1 MQLCNQCSTNV
12 NCQICL
18 NFFEGGALKKKVFPP
33 LPVSLHDEDGQSYSG
48 KLIGISPVGMLIET
62 SAPPQNYLVEV
73 KNKIKARVTP
83 IYRKGIQNLIPFD
96 IVEILREG
104 TRDSRLSRK
113 EYDAFFTNKKQ
124 LVHELTEKL
133 DADIKQQIRDELYI
147 ELVKSEL
154 LDRMTVGNSYI
165 YDHGK
170 IRLLSGNGLSFI
182 QEEELLPLMREALR
196 KQRPTRS
203 VLINEENRTYVDV
216 HALPFDLYRGGFI
229 TLDISDIVMKEK
241 QLLQEQWENYKD
253 ITLSLTKGKIQLLNQ
268 AEMKTLLD
276 SYNRQSY
283 LDIDDAKQ
291 LAPMRSMIKEEVAI
305 HGIKTFRPALAANEA
320 ATNALRHAQSC
331 RIECWHNDTSVLITI
346 TDRGTG
352 IQMKDLPK
360 AALID
365 GFSTQQSLGKGFH
378 VMTQSSDKLYVKSDS
393 TGTIIG
399 LLFNKPDTP

>member
-1 MQLCNQCSTNV
+1 MQLCNQCPTNI
-12 NCQICL
+12 NCQTCL
-18 NFFEGGALKKKVFPP
+18 EFFEGGTLKKKVFPP
-33 LPVSLHDEDGQSYSG
+33 LPVSLRDEGGNSYSG

-62 SAPPQNYLVEV
+62 NAPVQNYLVEI

-83 IYRKGIQNLIPFD
+83 IHKKEIQNLIPFD
-96 IVEILREG
+96 IVEILRKG
-104 TRDSRLSRK
+104 TRDSRLSKK
-113 EYDAFFTNKKQ
+113 EYDAISTDKKQ

-133 DADIKQQIRDELYI
+133 NADIRQQIRDELYI
-147 ELVKSEL
+147 ELAKSEL

-165 YDHGK
+165 YDRGK
-170 IRLLSGNGLSFI
+170 IRLLSGNSFSFI
-182 QEEELLPLMREALR
+182 QEKDLLPLMREALR
-196 KQRPTRS
+196 NQRPARS
-203 VLINEENRTYVDV
+203 VLIDEESRTYVDV

-253 ITLSLTKGKIQLLNQ
+253 IILSLTKGKIHLLNQ

-276 SYNRQSY
+276 SYERQSY

-305 HGIKTFRPALAANEA
+305 HGIKAFLPTLAVNEA
-320 ATNALRHAQSC
+320 ATNALRHAQAC
-331 RIECWHNDTSVLITI
+331 RIEFWHNDTSVLITI

-360 AALID
+360 AALVD

-393 TGTIIG
+393 TGTTIG
-399 LLFNKPDTP
+399 LLFNKSDTP